1 MMVNGKVKEERM
13 PDWYS
18 EFLLSRA
25 RQLEIACM
33 AEGRRR
39 LVGNGL
45 RGDKPRSPQRTLRN
59 QLASALLVLGRSL
72 KSAGHA
78 DASGR

>member
-1 MMVNGKVKEERM
+1 M

-39 LVGNGL
+39 LADSG
-45 RGDKPRSPQRTLRN
+45 RTQRKQSSPQGTLRN

>member
-1 MMVNGKVKEERM
+1 M

-25 RQLEIACM
+25 RLREIACM

-39 LVGNGL
+39 LADSGL
-45 RGDKPRSPQRTLRN
+45 IRRKQKGPRGTLRN
-59 QLASALLVLGRSL
+59 QMASAFLVLGRSL
-72 KSAGHA
+72 KSAGHPS
-78 DASGR
+78 ASGR